1 LFRDI
6 FIFSELLPVV
16 FYLLFFRRNKG
27 EGLQVVFTYCL
38 FSLAIEILAPLLN
51 RTLSI
56 GRFYLY
62 ASFTV
67 VEYSLLTLFLYTSI
81 RSKRQKIVPI
91 VGSVVFF
98 ATTVANFLHNRTSSF
113 DSLTASLEAILII
126 IYSILFLY
134 EQIKDPSI
142 LFVYYTKKFWVVVA
156 FFMYFSSTLFLFLYA
171 ASFTQIEHKYYW
183 YINNIFDIIKNILF
197 CIAFYM
203 KKSKN
208 PEYPVDN
215 LYAEV

>member
-1 LFRDI
+1 
-6 FIFSELLPVV
+6 
-16 FYLLFFRRNKG
+16 
-27 EGLQVVFTYCL
+27 
-38 FSLAIEILAPLLN
+38 
-51 RTLSI
+51 
-56 GRFYLY
+56 
-62 ASFTV
+62 
-67 VEYSLLTLFLYTSI
+67 
-81 RSKRQKIVPI
+81 
-91 VGSVVFF
+91 
-98 ATTVANFLHNRTSSF
+98 LHNRTSSF
-113 DSLTASLEAILII
+113 DSLTASLEAVLII

-208 PEYPVDN
+208 PEYPAEN
-215 LYAEV
+215 LYADL